1 MFRKLASQFLC
12 AATRVLLHET
22 LPRVK
27 LSISKHLCCTVVANI
42 KLHFT
47 ATLAAPPTKVL
58 RDTLIREC
66 FRIGNL
72 KVRQLA
78 WLRN

>member
-1 MFRKLASQFLC
+1 MFRNRASQFLC

-22 LPRVK
+22 LLGVK

-42 KLHFT
+42 KLDFT
-47 ATLAAPPTKVL
+47 ATLAALPTKVL
-58 RDTLIREC
+58 RDPLIQEG
-66 FRIGNL
+66 FTIGNL

-78 WLRN
+78 WQRN